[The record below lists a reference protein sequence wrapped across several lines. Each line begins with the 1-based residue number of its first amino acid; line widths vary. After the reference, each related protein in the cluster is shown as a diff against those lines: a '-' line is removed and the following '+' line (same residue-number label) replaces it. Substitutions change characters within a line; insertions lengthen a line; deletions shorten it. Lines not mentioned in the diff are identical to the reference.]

1 MLSSAM
7 HQLRFSHV
15 AWFQLHNPSNIY
27 LRHRRLFCNMHHSLH
42 ISDICGFT
50 SPSPTRSTSTGLC
63 ILASKKQPTVQS
75 TKNIVPNVPK
85 HIGSISAALPCLV
98 YPPRG
103 RSAGSF
109 PEKRLVI
116 EPTCQFKGH
125 ETAPYALTFLSFVLG
140 TKYRRFQL

>member
-1 MLSSAM
+1 M

-116 EPTCQFKGH
+116 EPTKHTAKGCVI
-125 ETAPYALTFLSFVLG
+125 APALLGPYSFQYISAMTVN
-140 TKYRRFQL
+140 K